1 MQTTRLN
8 NGIEMPVLG
17 YGVFQITDHKECQSC
32 VRQAIRDG
40 YHLFDIASAYYNE
53 QDVGKACREMVKDCA
68 VSREDLFLTTKV
80 WLQDYGDGKTTQS
93 VERSLK
99 KMGMEYL
106 DLVLLHQPFGN
117 WQAAWREL
125 EELSRSGL
133 VRAIG
138 VSNFTEKKLEEL
150 LDMAQ
155 IIPAVNQIERHP
167 FYTEDR
173 YIARMKRMGVQ
184 AESWG
189 ALCEGLKGIFH
200 NPVLTRIG
208 ERYGKSAA
216 QVAIRWN
223 IQTGCIAL
231 IKSVRPEKMKEDI
244 EVFDFALTQDEI
256 REIAS
261 LDAGHSEII
270 DLENPV
276 TERLLLKA
284 KLLA

>member
-8 NGIEMPVLG
+8 NGIEMPILG

-40 YHLFDIASAYYNE
+40 YHLFDTASAYYNE

-68 VSREDLFLTTKV
+68 VNREDLFLTTKV

-106 DLVLLHQPFGN
+106 DLVLL
-117 WQAAWREL
+117 
-125 EELSRSGL
+125 LSRSGL

-173 YIARMKRMGVQ
+173 YIARMKGMGVQ

-208 ERYGKSAA
+208 EKYGKSAA

-231 IKSVRPEKMKEDI
+231 TKSVRPEKMKEDI
-244 EVFDFALTQDEI
+244 EVFDFTLTQDEI